1 MDTVIA
7 MALIAASNP
16 IRLGIALLLISRPRP
31 MLNLFTFWLG
41 AMTMATAAG
50 LGVLTVMHHFDP
62 TFMQS
67 ISVQAAGPDA
77 QRTQIAVGLTILAV
91 MTLIAV
97 ATSVRRTRAP
107 VTSGGPPTE
116 APPTSRRGGFAR
128 LQDRVLNILKGDYLW
143 VAFVVGLG
151 SGFPAIEYLV
161 ALAAIAASGQSI
173 FMQFSVVM
181 MFVVVM
187 LWVIEIPLL
196 SYSATPA
203 QTHAFML
210 RLHDWAFP
218 RRWRIIATLV
228 AAEAIF
234 MVASGLAG

>member
-31 MLNLFTFWLG
+31 MLNLFTFWMG
-41 AMTMATAAG
+41 AMTMATTAG
-50 LGVLTVMHHFDP
+50 LGVLTVMHTFDP

-67 ISVQAAGPDA
+67 ISIQANDPDA
-77 QRTQIAVGLTILAV
+77 QRTQIAVGLTILAIV
-91 MTLIAV
+91 ALIAV
-97 ATSVRRTRAP
+97 VSAVRRARAP
-107 VTSGGPPTE
+107 VTSGAPPE
-116 APPTSRRGGFAR
+116 EVAPTSRPGPFAR
-128 LQDRVLNILKGDYLW
+128 LRDRLLTVLRGDYLW

-173 FMQFSVVM
+173 FMQVSVVM

-196 SYSATPA
+196 SYSATPV

-218 RRWRIIATLV
+218 RRWRIIGTLV
-228 AAEAIF
+228 AAEAVF
-234 MVASGLAG
+234 MVVSGLAG

>member
-41 AMTMATAAG
+41 AMTMATGAG
-50 LGVLTVMHHFDP
+50 LGVLTVMHRFDP

-67 ISVQAAGPDA
+67 ISVQAADSGA
-77 QRTQIAVGLTILAV
+77 HRTQIAVGLTILAV
-91 MTLIAV
+91 LTLV
-97 ATSVRRTRAP
+97 VVGSSVRRAR
-107 VTSGGPPTE
+107 TSVAAGGPPTE
-116 APPTSRRGGFAR
+116 ALPTRRPGAFAR
-128 LQDRVLNILKGDYLW
+128 FRDRVVNVLKGDYLW

-161 ALAAIAASGQSI
+161 ALAAIAASGHSI
-173 FMQFSVVM
+173 GVQLSVVM

-196 SYSATPA
+196 SYSATPVR
-203 QTHAFML
+203 THAFML

-228 AAEAIF
+228 AAEAVF
-234 MVASGLAG
+234 MVASGLAR